1 MKSKSMLRITL
12 ALLIAG
18 TIPAFGRSLKVE
30 LLAPDV
36 FDMSASTRQKK
47 DLNDVPCALIKIV
60 KPDGVASL
68 TFEGNIIDS
77 SDDGSEVWAYYTAGT
92 KKIQIKAP
100 GYAPLFI
107 ELSDFGIY
115 RLMSKVTYKMTLG
128 ADAASAPAQAP
139 APVSI
144 HELLESGHEGDPV
157 DEMVAKANSLYAQ
170 GNAAD
175 AIPLLQKAA
184 DLGHT
189 EAQLSLAVLYENG
202 VRANSSTWT
211 LNPDARKA
219 FALAQKAAQQGYA
232 PAQKTLSRYYLTGV
246 GVAPNKEA
254 GDTWHNAYRI
264 STEDFSDSDVFVAVE
279 LRPEYPGGDVQLM
292 KDISAAVVYPATAA
306 ENNIQGK
313 VFVQFVVQKD
323 GSIGE
328 CRVAKSNCYTYR
340 TETDSNG
347 QQKNVRVQ
355 LENGDSG
362 LEQAAIAAVR
372 QLKNFYPGKMNGQPV
387 NVWYTLPITF
397 KFQ

>member
-1 MKSKSMLRITL
+1 MSRDSNCTINFITMRHKSMLRVAL

-30 LLAPDV
+30 SLAPDV

-175 AIPLLQKAA
+175 AISLLQ
-184 DLGHT
+184 
-189 EAQLSLAVLYENG
+189 
-202 VRANSSTWT
+202 
-211 LNPDARKA
+211 KA

-264 STEDFSDSDVFVAVE
+264 STEDFSDSDVFVEVE
-279 LRPEYPGGDVQLM
+279 LRPEYPGGDAQLM

-306 ENNIQGK
+306 ENDIQGK
-313 VFVQFVVQKD
+313 ITLQFVVQKD

-328 CRVAKSNCYTYR
+328 CKVVRSNCYTYR
-340 TETDSNG
+340 TETDING
-347 QQKNVRVQ
+347 QQKTVRVQ
-355 LENGDSG
+355 SDNGDPD
-362 LEQAAIAAVR
+362 LERAAIAAVR

-387 NVWYTLPITF
+387 NVWYTLPVTF
-397 KFQ
+397 KLQ